1 MIFRGVCAL
10 VVLAAV
16 TGCSPAPPP
25 ETAPTVPLPATQ
37 AQPPAPPA
45 PAPPKIDREQAGRLA
60 EQAAPGFRVTAIDL
74 DTDEGR
80 RIWDVDLVND
90 RNERRD
96 LDVDAETGQ
105 ILPDLD
111 ND

>member
-10 VVLAAV
+10 AALAVLA
-16 TGCSPAPPP
+16 GCVPAPPP
-25 ETAPTVPLPATQ
+25 DTAPTVPLPATQ
-37 AQPPAPPA
+37 APPPA
-45 PAPPKIDREQAGRLA
+45 PAAPKIDREQARRLA

-80 RIWDVDLVND
+80 RTWDVDLVND

-105 ILPDLD
+105 VLPDLETD
-111 ND
+111 